1 MLYIFLSQNFFFY
14 YYFFLIC
21 RVVSWNICTAFP
33 RHLRRLY
40 YFYEKCLVVHSHLTP
55 IPPLPTWTNN
65 IVKKNGSHY
74 TLSIISYII
83 GSSKQEWD
91 RSGMRVYN
99 QAFLFHIFLIYFTV
113 IICSSF
119 CGTIKIY
126 IWVQIE
132 VEFCEEY
139 WCSVFS

>member
-1 MLYIFLSQNFFFY
+1 MVFICLFIYLSLFELSLVFKKILSTVSIYIYIYIPYIGVLVINF
-14 YYFFLIC
+14 
-21 RVVSWNICTAFP
+21 
-33 RHLRRLY
+33 
-40 YFYEKCLVVHSHLTP
+40 KCLVVHSHLTP

-126 IWVQIE
+126 I
-132 VEFCEEY
+132 
-139 WCSVFS
+139 